1 MHVFVTPGGDPNWGD
16 FDQRTP
22 LHTAAEEG
30 NIAGVCCLTTFT
42 TILSNKCMFAL
53 VVRVCVC
60 VLVPAPALNSFVP
73 PQRRASKSS
82 LSVFC
87 GSSIYASKL
96 GCVGVGVGVGVS
108 VDP

>member
-1 MHVFVTPGGDPNWGD
+1 
-16 FDQRTP
+16 
-22 LHTAAEEG
+22 
-30 NIAGVCCLTTFT
+30 
-42 TILSNKCMFAL
+42 
-53 VVRVCVC
+53 VC